1 MVFFQNRD
9 KGWAGQICISLEI
22 SRKKVK
28 KEKFRGLLKGSSVGV
43 KTKSNKIK
51 QKYWSNQFLSFTFLF
66 YSFWLKNSV
75 KNNIIMYFFTYYR

>member
-22 SRKKVK
+22 SRKVK

-51 QKYWSNQFLSFTFLF
+51 
-66 YSFWLKNSV
+66 
-75 KNNIIMYFFTYYR
+75 

>member
-22 SRKKVK
+22 SRKVK

-43 KTKSNKIK
+43 KTKSNKNIDLT
-51 QKYWSNQFLSFTFLF
+51 SFFLLHFS
-66 YSFWLKNSV
+66 
-75 KNNIIMYFFTYYR
+75 